1 MTRPVAVQLWAYGEP
16 SAVWLISL
24 QEVGYRGEIGYQ
36 TFLYSNEADIR
47 KLFMFLVE
55 NLPKESSESASEPAM
70 GKFNRLSAN
79 HTFSRRCFSRTFN
92 SLMIKEHLIWSVKIM
107 FIGGEH
113 VDLMQHKATLVTL
126 EEVTSSTKTVS
137 RCLESRRTCEQN
149 FEKCIWWRPQWKRKQ
164 TNNTQLRDWRG
175 MP

>member
-1 MTRPVAVQLWAYGEP
+1 M
-16 SAVWLISL
+16 
-24 QEVGYRGEIGYQ
+24 GYRGEIGYQ

-149 FEKCIWWRPQWKRKQ
+149 FDKYI
-164 TNNTQLRDWRG
+164 
-175 MP
+175 